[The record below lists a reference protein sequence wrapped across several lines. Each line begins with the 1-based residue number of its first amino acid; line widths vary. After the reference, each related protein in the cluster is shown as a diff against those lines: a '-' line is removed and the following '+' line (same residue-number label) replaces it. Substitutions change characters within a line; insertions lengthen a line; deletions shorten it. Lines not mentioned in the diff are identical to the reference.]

1 MEMITIA
8 NQTKLVVSTV
18 IDIKQLIQII
28 NAQIHAQVKEI
39 GNYMLK
45 DYIIVFIKTEQVVV
59 ISRIIQML
67 VMVLHKLYLR
77 MILTTTLIVYYNVL
91 TVVNYIM
98 KQVIMVQL
106 VLIMDHVKKQ
116 IFIVNLLKI
125 IQNNAYSV
133 VVMNIYIQK
142 IQQIDSAQHMK
153 VNKIHAKI

>member
-1 MEMITIA
+1 M
-8 NQTKLVVSTV
+8 
-18 IDIKQLIQII
+18 
-28 NAQIHAQVKEI
+28 
-39 GNYMLK
+39 
-45 DYIIVFIKTEQVVV
+45 

-133 VVMNIYIQK
+133 VVMNIYI
-142 IQQIDSAQHMK
+142 
-153 VNKIHAKI
+153 